1 MPRATSPESSAPTTD
16 LVRRGSADSAAQ
28 ERPVTTRPLG
38 GEGLALLAQAVLAVR
53 ATGDL
58 VTAGSIAVD
67 CAAQGLDAVEG
78 RLLRVDPRSGALRLL
93 EAPGVETP
101 YRAEPGG
108 PVERVLRCEAPWFD
122 EGEQP
127 AARETPLWKEPPAAL
142 VALPLRV
149 GVALHG
155 LLLLAFARP
164 RRNAPEERVFLQ
176 TLADALGL
184 ALERAELHQMLD
196 DERRRVTD
204 LERRLSAGE
213 EVSASL
219 MSVVAHEIRT
229 PLTAIKAYTEAL
241 LDSLSN
247 PHTPRERFL
256 GIISDECDRL
266 ARLVADVL
274 DLSRLEASQRPLR
287 LARFELVELLRECVD
302 ALDPLART
310 RGIGLR
316 IEIPSGL
323 VVEADRDLLRQLFLN
338 LVGNALKFSPE
349 RAEVRLGA
357 EVEGETWTATVADDG
372 PGIPAEDLP
381 HLFERFFRARQSGEQ
396 QVEGT
401 GLGLAISRGIVELHG
416 GRIWAESLAGA
427 GTRLCFTL
435 PLRQMAST
443 AARRIA
449 RHLAERAE
457 LRALFQDTVDMVA
470 AAIGAEIV
478 SLMLV
483 DPERGDL
490 FIAASRGLD
499 GEGLAVR
506 RTTMRSGVAGSVAAW
521 GRPVLVEDIE
531 TDRRFRRLNHSQ
543 YNTKSLLCVPLIVE
557 GEVLGVLNVNNKAS
571 REPFDED
578 DLAVL
583 TALMERVGSAIERAG
598 GHDDSREAVAQTCEA
613 IRSVTRLRGEGLLGS
628 RRSVRLARSLARALG
643 MPTAEVQ
650 VIGWVATVRD
660 LGMTPIHRR
669 LRTASGV
676 LGTEERHA
684 LVQHPEVSV
693 EMIRP
698 LEYLASVRDVL
709 LAHHERWDGTGY
721 PRALMG
727 EEIPLGAR
735 VLALVDAWDSMV
747 GGRSYRAARAPEEAM
762 DELRREAGRQFDPQV
777 VETFARLLQESAEMA
792 A

>member
-1 MPRATSPESSAPTTD
+1 MPRATSPEPPPSTTERAGNEPAGPGP
-16 LVRRGSADSAAQ
+16 VAHSVAA
-28 ERPVTTRPLG
+28 RPLG
-38 GEGLALLAQAVLAVR
+38 GEALALLAQAVLAVR
-53 ATGDL
+53 ATGDV
-58 VTAGSIAVD
+58 VTAASIAAD
-67 CAAQGLDAVEG
+67 CVAQALDAGEG
-78 RLLRVDPRSGALRLL
+78 RLLRVDPRSGVLRLVD
-93 EAPGVETP
+93 APEVETP

-108 PVERVLRCEAPWFD
+108 PVEWVLRCEAPWFD

-127 AARETPLWKEPPAAL
+127 AARETALWNEPPAAL

-149 GVALHG
+149 GAALHG
-155 LLLLAFARP
+155 LLLVAFARP
-164 RRNAPEERVFLQ
+164 RRIAPDERVFLH

-184 ALERAELHQMLD
+184 ALERAELHQLLD

-213 EVSASL
+213 ESSASV

-247 PHTPRERFL
+247 PHAPRERFL

-266 ARLVADVL
+266 ARLVGDVL
-274 DLSRLEASQRPLR
+274 ELSRLEASQRPLR
-287 LARFELVELLRECVD
+287 LARFELVELLRECLD
-302 ALDPLART
+302 ALDPLARS
-310 RGIGLR
+310 RGIRLLS
-316 IEIPSGL
+316 EIPAGL
-323 VVEADRDLLRQLFLN
+323 AVEADRDLLRQLFLN
-338 LVGNALKFSPE
+338 LVGNAMKFSPE
-349 RAEVRLGA
+349 HAEVRIGA
-357 EVEGETWTATVADDG
+357 EVEGETWTAIVADDG

-381 HLFERFFRARQSGEQ
+381 HLFERFFRARQPSGQ
-396 QVEGT
+396 QVDGT

-435 PLRQMAST
+435 PLRQMASSS
-443 AARRIA
+443 ARRIA
-449 RHLAERAE
+449 RQLAERAE
-457 LRALFQDTVDMVA
+457 LRPLFQDTVDMVA

-499 GEGLAVR
+499 GEGVTIR
-506 RTTMRSGVAGSVAAW
+506 RTTVRSGVAGSVAAW

-531 TDRRFRRLNHSQ
+531 TDRRFRRLNHPQ

-598 GHDDSREAVAQTCEA
+598 AQGDSREAVAETCEA
-613 IRSVTRLRGEGLLGS
+613 IRNVTRLRGEGLLGS
-628 RRSVRLARSLARALG
+628 GRSVRLARALARALG
-643 MPTAEVQ
+643 MPAADVQ
-650 VIGWVATVRD
+650 VIGWVATIRD
-660 LGMTPIHRR
+660 LGMTPIHRG
-669 LRTASGV
+669 LRASSGA
-676 LGTEERHA
+676 LGADERHA

-698 LEYLASVRDVL
+698 LEYQASVREVL
-709 LAHHERWDGTGY
+709 LSHHERWDGTGY

-747 GGRSYRAARAPEEAM
+747 SGRSYRAARAPEEALA
-762 DELRREAGRQFDPQV
+762 ELRREAGRQFDPQV
-777 VETFARLLQESAEMA
+777 VETFAGLLQESAEVA
-792 A
+792 T